1 MKRFVPVLHSVSY
14 AGVWQGQASLSVSEF
29 IGKATSLGFPA
40 IALVA
45 KHPHVS
51 PLSYSTRERADLRAQ
66 IADAGLD
73 LAALMGYTDFTCGLR
88 QPGIP
93 SAELNAAY
101 VESLCQLC
109 EDLGCHHLRIFTG
122 YRLDTVPYDV
132 QYQEVVRG
140 IRLAAEAA
148 QRHNVTLLV
157 QNHHDVAAHHA
168 EFAWMLKEIN
178 HPKVRAAFDCW
189 SCYLQGVH
197 GEELRE
203 AVHSVE
209 QWLAFTT
216 VADYQVFPQFQYQPG
231 VVNYMRQDPPLVRAT
246 APGKG
251 VLDYRSF
258 FTGLHE
264 IGYRGYVAYEM
275 CAPLEGGGDQENLDA
290 TARHFLDFLEE
301 MNQLADNAL

>member
-14 AGVWQGQASLSVSEF
+14 AGVWPGQAALSVSEF
-29 IGKATSLGFPA
+29 IGKASSLGFPA

-45 KHPHVS
+45 KQPHVS
-51 PLSYSTRERADLRAQ
+51 PLRYRARERADLRRQ

-109 EDLGCHHLRIFTG
+109 EDLGCNLLRIFTG
-122 YRLDTVPYDV
+122 YRLDTVSYDV

-140 IRLAAEAA
+140 IRLASEAA
-148 QRHNVTLLV
+148 QRHGVTLLL
-157 QNHHDVAAHHA
+157 QNHHDVAAHYA
-168 EFAWMLKEIN
+168 EFAWLLREVD
-178 HPKVRAAFDCW
+178 HPQVRAAFDCW
-189 SCYLQGVH
+189 SCYLQGAH
-197 GEELRE
+197 GEELRQ
-203 AVHSVE
+203 AVHSMQ

-216 VADYQVFPQFQYQPG
+216 VADYHVLPQFRYEPG
-231 VVNYMRQDPPLVRAT
+231 SVNYVRQDPPLVRAT

-251 VLDYRSF
+251 VLDYKSF

-264 IGYRGYVAYEM
+264 IDYRGYVAYEM
-275 CAPLEGGGDQENLDA
+275 CAPLEGGGEEPNLDS

-301 MNQLADNAL
+301 MNALPAGG

>member
-14 AGVWQGQASLSVSEF
+14 AGVWPGQAKLTVSEF

-51 PLSYSTRERADLRAQ
+51 PLTYSPAERAALRSQ
-66 IADAGLD
+66 IADAGLE

-93 SAELNAAY
+93 SAELNAGY

-109 EDLGCHHLRIFTG
+109 EDLSCRHLRIFTG
-122 YRLDTVPYDV
+122 YRLDSLPYDL

-140 IRLAAEAA
+140 ISLAAEAA
-148 QRHNVTLLV
+148 ERHNVTLLV
-157 QNHHDVAAHHA
+157 QNHHDIAAHHS
-168 EFAWMLKEIN
+168 EFAWILREIN
-178 HPKVRAAFDCW
+178 HPRVRAAFDCW
-189 SCYLQGVH
+189 SCYLQGVQ
-197 GEELRE
+197 GGELRQ
-203 AVHSVE
+203 AVRSMQE
-209 QWLAFTT
+209 WIGLTT
-216 VADYQVFPQFQYQPG
+216 VADYHVFPQFQYQPDI
-231 VVNYMRQDPPLVRAT
+231 VNYQPTLPLVRAT
-246 APGKG
+246 VPGKG

-258 FTGLHE
+258 FRGLHD

-275 CAPLEGGGDQENLDA
+275 CAPLEGGGGESNLDA
-290 TARHFLDFLEE
+290 TARQFLEFLEE
-301 MNQLADNAL
+301 MEQLVGED